1 MPASVPPVENILA
14 DLIRLRTENPP
25 GGETVEAH
33 YLKDLFARFG
43 VDGEIVEPK
52 PGRGSFIASMG
63 QGERSLLFLSHSDV
77 VPAMGGWD
85 FDPFGGEIS
94 GGYVRGRG
102 AIDCKSLTACQI
114 YAALQLL
121 STGRLGGR
129 LILAATAD
137 EEMGGMLGVEH
148 LVAHRPELL
157 RADFTVNEG
166 GAEPL
171 ELGGRTTYFIQ
182 VGEKGT
188 AWSYLRTGGV
198 SCHGSVP
205 HLGDNAV
212 ARMAAAVARIAAF
225 QPSVVLIPEVA
236 TLISSLARLQGV
248 PGEVTPETVDR
259 VVEAFSGRA
268 FVAYLKAISRM
279 TLSPNVIQGGY
290 KTNVVPDECRAEVDV
305 RVLPGQDRD
314 MVLGLL
320 QELAGEGID
329 IDLPNFQTPTF
340 STSQSPHYQLL
351 RDTLVEV
358 AGDVECLP
366 CLSAGATDSRF
377 LRRVGIPAYGVSVF
391 APGFDQSLRETM
403 HGRNERIDIASLH
416 LEAEFLVRLASRYL
430 SS

>member
-1 MPASVPPVENILA
+1 MSLAVPPVENILS
-14 DLIRLRTENPP
+14 DLIRLHTANPP
-25 GGETVEAH
+25 GGETVQAH
-33 YLKDLFARFG
+33 YLKDLFSRFG
-43 VDGEIVEPK
+43 VAGEIVEPE

-63 QGERSLLFLSHSDV
+63 QGNRSLLFLSHSDV
-77 VPAMGGWD
+77 VPAADDWD
-85 FDPFGGEIS
+85 FDPFGGEIT

-114 YAALQLL
+114 HAALQLVT
-121 STGRLGGR
+121 TGRLGGR
-129 LILAATAD
+129 LILATTAD
-137 EEMGGMLGVEH
+137 EEMGGMLGVDY

-157 RADFTVNEG
+157 KADFVVNEG

-171 ELGGRTTYFIQ
+171 ELGGRTAYFIQ

-188 AWSYLRTGGV
+188 AWSRLRSRGV

-212 ARMAAAVARIAAF
+212 ARMAAAVVRIADY
-225 QPSVVLIPEVA
+225 QPQTTLIPEVT

-248 PGEVTPETVDR
+248 PGEVTPETVDE
-259 VVEAFSGRA
+259 VVEAFSGKA

-279 TLSPNVIQGGY
+279 TLSPNAIHGGN
-290 KTNVVPDECRAEVDV
+290 KTNIVPDECQAEVDV
-305 RVLPGQDRD
+305 RVLPGQDQD
-314 MVLGLL
+314 MVMRLV
-320 QELAGEGID
+320 QKLAGEGIEVS
-329 IDLPNFQTPTF
+329 LPNFQTPTF
-340 STSQSPHYQLL
+340 SPSESPHYKIL

-366 CLSAGATDSRF
+366 CLSSGATDSRF
-377 LRRVGIPAYGVSVF
+377 LRRAGIPAYGVSVF

-403 HGRNERIDIASLH
+403 HGRNERIDIASLD
-416 LEAEFLVRLASRYL
+416 LEAEFLVRLGSRYL

>member
-1 MPASVPPVENILA
+1 MPASIPPVEDILA

-25 GGETVEAH
+25 GGETAQAH

-43 VDGEIVEPK
+43 VDGEIVEPE
-52 PGRGSFIASMG
+52 PGRGSFIANMG
-63 QGERSLLFLSHSDV
+63 QGDRSILFLSHSDV
-77 VPAMGGWD
+77 VPAHGEWD

-102 AIDCKSLTACQI
+102 AMDCKNLTACEVH
-114 YAALQLL
+114 AALQLVG
-121 STGRLGGR
+121 SGRLGGR

-148 LVAHRPELL
+148 LVAHHPELL
-157 RADFTVNEG
+157 RADFVVNEG
-166 GAEPL
+166 CEEPL
-171 ELGGRTTYFIQ
+171 ELGGRTVYFLQ

-188 AWSYLRTGGV
+188 AWSYLKSGGV

-212 ARMAAAVARIAAF
+212 ARMAAAVARIAAY
-225 QPSVVLIPEVA
+225 QPPVVLIPEVA
-236 TLISSLARLQGV
+236 TLISSLARLQGMD
-248 PGEVTPETVDR
+248 GEVTPETVDR
-259 VVEAFSGRA
+259 VVESFPGRA

-279 TLSPNVIQGGY
+279 TLSPNSIQGGY
-290 KTNVVPDECRAEVDV
+290 KTNVVPDECRADVDV

-320 QELAGEGID
+320 RELVGEGVD
-329 IDLPNFQTPTF
+329 IDLRNYQTPTF
-340 STSQSPHYQLL
+340 STSQSPHYKLL
-351 RDTLVEV
+351 RDTMLEV

-377 LRRVGIPAYGVSVF
+377 LRRAGIPAYGISVM
-391 APGFDQSLRETM
+391 APGFDQGLRETV